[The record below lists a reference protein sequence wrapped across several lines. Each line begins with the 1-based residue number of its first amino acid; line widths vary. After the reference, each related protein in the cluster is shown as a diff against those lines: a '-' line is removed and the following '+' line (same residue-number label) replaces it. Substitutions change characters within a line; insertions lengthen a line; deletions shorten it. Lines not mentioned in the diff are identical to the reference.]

1 MKFNK
6 KNFNHYFIFISYSI
20 IFSIAFILSLFI
32 KKNNNKIFLI
42 GHRFEGNLE
51 SFVKL
56 NHLEYDFVYLTFS
69 NDAAEANKYANKYL
83 NILNIIELLNAKV
96 IISTHGILFHRLIK
110 LRKIVTIN
118 IGHGVQTSN
127 VDISNSELN
136 LFNEVWLCTQLEKD
150 VLINDCG
157 YLANNLKVTGF
168 VKHQEIYYNNLII
181 NQETSKSG
189 NHQSYWLYAPTAFSN
204 NKNHKQN
211 LFNIKNP
218 QFIEKL
224 NELSVNNECITI
236 IKPHY
241 YNLTKNKEIVEI
253 KNMISS
259 FSNLIYIDEV
269 NLDTNKFLSNLTDVL
284 ITDWSSIYLDYL
296 IIDKPI
302 IFLNSSKR
310 RNKINVSR
318 YLENDFIYRVNSY
331 EDLNE
336 LQNKS
341 FKTPNKRLKKFVF
354 GNLDPEKINETCNQ
368 RLGSMFV

>member
-6 KNFNHYFIFISYSI
+6 KNFKHYFIFISYII
-20 IFSIAFILSLFI
+20 IFTVAFILSLFV
-32 KKNNNKIFLI
+32 KKNHNKIFLM

-69 NDAAEANKYANKYL
+69 NEVVNANKYANKYL
-83 NILNIIELLNAKV
+83 NISNIVKLLNAKV

-110 LRKIVTIN
+110 LKKIITIN

-127 VDISNSELN
+127 VDSSNSELN

-150 VLINDCG
+150 VLLNDCG
-157 YLANNLKVTGF
+157 YLSKNLKVTGF
-168 VKHQEIYYNNLII
+168 VKHQEIYYNNLTF
-181 NQETSKSG
+181 NQENNKSE
-189 NHQSYWLYAPTAFSN
+189 NRNSYWLYAPTAVSN
-204 NKNHKQN
+204 NKNNKQN
-211 LFNIKNP
+211 LFNIRNP
-218 QFIEKL
+218 QFLKKL
-224 NELSVNNECITI
+224 NELSIINGCITI

-241 YNLTKNKEIVEI
+241 NDVVKNKKILEI
-253 KNMISS
+253 KNLISG
-259 FSNLIYIDEV
+259 FPNLVYIDEV
-269 NLDTNKFLSNLTDVL
+269 DLDKNKFLSNLTDVL

-310 RNKINVSR
+310 RSKSTISK
-318 YLENDFIYRVNSY
+318 YLDNDFIDRINSY
-331 EDLNE
+331 DDLKE

-341 FKTPNKRLKKFVF
+341 LKVSNKELKKFIF
-354 GNLDPEKINETCNQ
+354 GNLEIEKINETCIK
-368 RLGSMFV
+368 RLRSMLE